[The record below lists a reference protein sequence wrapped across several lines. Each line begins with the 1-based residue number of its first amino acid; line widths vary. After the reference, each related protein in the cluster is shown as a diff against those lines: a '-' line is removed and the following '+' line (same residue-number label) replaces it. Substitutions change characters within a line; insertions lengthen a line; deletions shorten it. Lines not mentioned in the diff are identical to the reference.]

1 MIGIL
6 VLIFIATGIVL
17 LILFKNRAAA
27 KNNKSIY
34 RKVND
39 DIFDE
44 SSEEDGNFSD
54 EEAYDKENFDAY
66 DDSPY
71 DDGDDVKI
79 YTKKK

>member
-1 MIGIL
+1 ML
-6 VLIFIATGIVL
+6 PGIVL

-34 RKVND
+34 RKVDD

-44 SSEEDGNFSD
+44 PSDDEQSFPEDNS
-54 EEAYDKENFDAY
+54 YDNEDFDNY

-79 YTKKK
+79 YKKKK